1 MSSDNTSPICP
12 ICTIKL
18 SCGHIGCTV
27 PCGHIFH
34 IKCFEEWRVH
44 CSNKLIQQSDSVPD
58 RTSCPICNEEIKDF
72 IRLYS
77 GLYDSSDSDDDTID
91 LTKTNENTEELE
103 RKVKE
108 LKKELSWVRKEA
120 CEIMYLN
127 RETSI
132 ALRNA
137 NTLQDSQSELC
148 LQSSV

>member
-1 MSSDNTSPICP
+1 MSHNNSPICS
-12 ICTIKL
+12 ICTNKIT
-18 SCGHIGCTV
+18 CDHIGSTV

-34 IKCFEEWRVH
+34 IKCFEEWRFH
-44 CSNKLIQQSDSVPD
+44 CSNRLIQLPDGVPNK
-58 RTSCPICNEEIKDF
+58 TPCPICNGDTKDF
-72 IRLYS
+72 VRLFCDI
-77 GLYDSSDSDDDTID
+77 YDSSDSDDDTID